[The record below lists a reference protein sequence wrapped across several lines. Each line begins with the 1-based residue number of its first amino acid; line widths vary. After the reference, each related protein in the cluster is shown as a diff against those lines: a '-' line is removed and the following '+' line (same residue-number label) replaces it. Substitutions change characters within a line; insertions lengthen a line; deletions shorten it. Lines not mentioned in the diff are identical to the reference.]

1 MTMNL
6 TTWIIKV
13 NIREVT
19 TAVLKFQL
27 LYYELPYVLS
37 LFYPL
42 RWLIVL
48 LLFKGLIIMLDVG
61 VVDTAFL
68 LLSLSNTF
76 IPLLSLRYV
85 ATYSLKTYTVWIE
98 TYDMEKLPIEEM
110 NYSRCDDKLKRD
122 LKVETDLQK
131 FIFWVHGEIHQ
142 LCKIDK
148 RINKCDNSN
157 YKPYIMH
164 IELTYEC

>member
-1 MTMNL
+1 
-6 TTWIIKV
+6 
-13 NIREVT
+13 
-19 TAVLKFQL
+19 
-27 LYYELPYVLS
+27 
-37 LFYPL
+37 
-42 RWLIVL
+42 
-48 LLFKGLIIMLDVG
+48 MLDVG

-131 FIFWVHGEIHQ
+131 FIF
-142 LCKIDK
+142 
-148 RINKCDNSN
+148 
-157 YKPYIMH
+157 
-164 IELTYEC
+164 